1 MAQLMEYLEKAVRDG
16 ASDLFFVAGG
26 PAFAKVEGQL
36 VPLAGEKLL
45 PAESSRLIDEIYSM
59 AKRSRDVFL

>member
-36 VPLAGEKLL
+36 VSLAGE
-45 PAESSRLIDEIYSM
+45 
-59 AKRSRDVFL
+59 